1 MLSRT
6 FLVRCWAKTTFLW
19 AFSLGKPS
27 WFFVHV
33 PYAMWLLLICGLAA
47 RRVPRILSPCSN
59 SLSLSLSFI
68 LSLSL
73 IRSLSLSLLKR
84 SRIGVKRSRSHRQVF
99 ILSSVT
105 LSCSWSFC
113 FCVCILSFFLCNP
126 FVSAFSQLSV
136 LSLTLCKMLSISCLY
151 LGVKSLAIF
160 MLWFYSHLSHR
171 GQVESFFAALAW
183 CRFTVRCCMLGLCD
197 VAVVAKPAV
206 HCNAEVRDGSCLFAY
221 PLSAAKSLTFSK
233 LDYSSLAWC

>member
-1 MLSRT
+1 
-6 FLVRCWAKTTFLW
+6 
-19 AFSLGKPS
+19 
-27 WFFVHV
+27 
-33 PYAMWLLLICGLAA
+33 MWLLLICGLAA

-126 FVSAFSQLSV
+126 FVPAFSQLSV

-171 GQVESFFAALAW
+171 GQVEKLLRCAGLVPLHSALLHAGV
-183 CRFTVRCCMLGLCD
+183 VRCGCCCQACSALQRWGPRWKL
-197 VAVVAKPAV
+197 
-206 HCNAEVRDGSCLFAY
+206 
-221 PLSAAKSLTFSK
+221 PLRIPTFSCK
-233 LDYSSLAWC
+233 KSHIF